1 MWHCLIAWGGA
12 LGVGQRLEVRFDGEV
27 LSLAGADGAGTQVK
41 LSDWRLGDGQLS
53 VALWHMRRQPAM
65 PYRGGVA

>member
-1 MWHCLIAWGGA
+1 
-12 LGVGQRLEVRFDGEV
+12 VRFDGEV